1 MSIEDSMYNVPLLS
15 NEFSYP
21 YLFHK
26 NEDEFYDDDDDVE
39 ANKNNIEPLEI
50 EYEVNNFYGYPF
62 GSNVASENN
71 FKDKMLCLFTV
82 FSFCFPFNLI
92 FLFIYKYT

>member
-1 MSIEDSMYNVPLLS
+1 MSIEDSMYNIPLLS
-15 NEFSYP
+15 NEFNYP
-21 YLFHK
+21 YCFHK
-26 NEDEFYDDDDDVE
+26 NEDECSTNDEEDNV
-39 ANKNNIEPLEI
+39 NNNIEPLEI

-62 GSNVASENN
+62 GSNIASENN